1 MRRAPCEAAPLRF
14 AQKRRFPAC
23 EKCPQTVC
31 KRYAKR
37 MARVWHVYGTFGWA
51 RALTFDATP
60 LPFSRQFGPELATQK
75 IETLRQNAKNRREG
89 ASVLESFNTY

>member
-1 MRRAPCEAAPLRF
+1 LLKNAVFL
-14 AQKRRFPAC
+14 PA
-23 EKCPQTVC
+23 KNVR
-31 KRYAKR
+31 KAYANG
-37 MARVWHVYGTFGWA
+37 MQSVWHVYGTFGWA